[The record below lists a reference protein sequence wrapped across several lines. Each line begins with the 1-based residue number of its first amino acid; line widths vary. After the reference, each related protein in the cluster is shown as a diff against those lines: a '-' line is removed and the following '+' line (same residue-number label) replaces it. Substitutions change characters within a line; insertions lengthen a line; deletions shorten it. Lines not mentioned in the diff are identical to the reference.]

1 MATRPRASDQGPPP
15 GAATQAP
22 AGPESFPPRSG
33 DDLRQRQRQ
42 GLLRVRLAGEFRRLV
57 ADAGLA
63 EAYAATDVVVAADA
77 VFTDQASLVLNL
89 GPTDPPIRLRDPQ
102 IGGVAALA
110 GGAGGDLV
118 VPIGGRAEGARSAGA
133 QVLANLLA
141 GARLELSATGD
152 PTPLQPRRELYTH
165 LDLERIGN
173 GRLLLHRGIVE
184 NGVVAVSSAGGVI
197 HTGWGPLL
205 GPFANALFTAAGAD
219 SIGLAMPG
227 LALLGPGSPVLVGGG
242 IGWVIGTG
250 SAHQPNPRRLSSG
263 HARTPGAV
271 AALSVDLHA
280 LDRRWVRACYFEG
293 HGSALLVAIAAPIPL
308 LDGQIAAQAST
319 PDQALEAPVLDV
331 SIPRRIKPSFGGVSY
346 GALKAG
352 RIMVA
357 GHGIAAAPSHSPR
370 LALGLAEELVE
381 RLRSDRFPLRLPL
394 VPLAPRP
401 TLIPLEA

>member
-15 GAATQAP
+15 GAASQAAP
-22 AGPESFPPRSG
+22 GPESCPPRSG

-118 VPIGGRAEGARSAGA
+118 LPIGGRAEGARSAGA

-152 PTPLQPRRELYTH
+152 PTPLQPRRELHTH

-184 NGVVAVSSAGGVI
+184 NGVVAVSSASGVI